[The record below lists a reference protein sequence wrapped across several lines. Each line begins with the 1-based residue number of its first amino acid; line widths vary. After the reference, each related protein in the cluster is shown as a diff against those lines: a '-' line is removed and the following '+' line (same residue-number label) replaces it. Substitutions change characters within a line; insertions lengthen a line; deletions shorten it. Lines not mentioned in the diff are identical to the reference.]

1 MKKYIINETFLG
13 SKVMGKGIGVVILD
27 SKTSQKD
34 LKKVME
40 LVPSHVRVEEIKKDD
55 SEKGE

>member
-1 MKKYIINETFLG
+1 MKKYSINENFLG

-34 LKKVME
+34 LKKVMA
-40 LVPSHVRVEEIKKDD
+40 LVPEAIKVEEVKKDD
-55 SEKGE
+55 SKEG

>member
-1 MKKYIINETFLG
+1 MKKYSINENFLG

-34 LKKVME
+34 LKKVMA
-40 LVPSHVRVEEIKKDD
+40 LVPEAIKVEEVKKDD
-55 SEKGE
+55 SREG